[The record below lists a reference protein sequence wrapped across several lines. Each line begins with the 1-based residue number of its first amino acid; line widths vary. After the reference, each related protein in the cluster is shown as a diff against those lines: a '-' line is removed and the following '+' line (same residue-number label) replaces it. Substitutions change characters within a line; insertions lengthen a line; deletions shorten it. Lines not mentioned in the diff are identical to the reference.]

1 MGQSDLTPPHLE
13 LLDSWSR
20 PLNAQRVWF
29 TNEEFRNIETRRQ
42 SIELD
47 EATIAYC
54 VYENPF
60 ARSGGIFAVSDRYSQ
75 TLKARGQKSVVISP
89 YHDKLQSAPNVEQVD
104 LLGSCTVW
112 FAGGPIDVQLYEHMR
127 DGVRWILFRAVGF
140 FNAEGTDPYAH
151 RDAARLVTDSLFA
164 SAAIPEVLIKLGLK
178 KNVILHC
185 QDWELAA
192 TALTMKRALARGDME
207 SAAIV
212 LTTHNPYDQG
222 LAYNLLRMLTY
233 PQHMAEIRDGTVYQL
248 MIPLT
253 DAPVSTVS
261 KTFASEL
268 TTDSLQTTH
277 FAGHLQDVFRSHG
290 LVGVDNGLF
299 GTLGSTFRKRAITDA
314 AKGKFEP
321 ILKAKKTLRKKMLK
335 VLSEYE
341 DGRIIGKL
349 TGENGR
355 SLKTLPDEVP
365 VFFMFGRLDPGQK
378 GFDVLCRAI
387 ESLPPG
393 QARFVMAPIV
403 GNAPAAFRDDF
414 ERLARSRPGDVAIY
428 PFRMQAGYMET
439 MAGATFG
446 VMPSIYEPFGAATE
460 PYLAGTPVVARKTG
474 GLIQQVTDID
484 ESLSEGTGITYRE
497 QPCRS
502 DREWRELMSCT
513 DPYSRMYTPVY
524 GSMVASL
531 AVALT
536 RATMVYR
543 SEPEKYAR
551 MLTQLNVKCEQFS
564 WDRVSEEYGRLYQ
577 IAVGK

>member
-1 MGQSDLTPPHLE
+1 MVKTASTPEHLE
-13 LLDSWSR
+13 LLDSWTR

-29 TNEEFRNIETRRQ
+29 TNEEFRNVETRRQ
-42 SIELD
+42 SIDLD
-47 EATIAYC
+47 NATIAYC

-60 ARSGGIFAVSDRYSQ
+60 ARSGGIFAVSERYSQ
-75 TLKARGQKSVVISP
+75 ALAACGQKVVVISP

-112 FAGGPIDVQLYEHMR
+112 FAGGPIDVQLYEHIR

-140 FNAEGTDPYAH
+140 FNADGTDPYAH
-151 RDAARLVTDSLFA
+151 RDPARLLTDSLFA

-178 KNVILHC
+178 KDVILHS

-192 TALTMKRALARGDME
+192 TALTTKRALARGDME
-207 SAAIV
+207 SAAVI

-222 LAYNLLRMLTY
+222 LPYNLLRMLTY
-233 PQHMAEIRDGTVYQL
+233 PQHMAEIRDGTMYQL

-253 DAPVSTVS
+253 DAPISTVS
-261 KTFASEL
+261 KTFANEL
-268 TTDSLQTTH
+268 TSDALQTTH

-299 GTLGSTFRKRAITDA
+299 GTLESPFSKRALSEA
-314 AKGKFEP
+314 AKDNFEP
-321 ILKAKKTLRKKMLK
+321 ILKAKKSLRKKMLK
-335 VLSEYE
+335 VLAEYK
-341 DGRIIGKL
+341 DDRIIGQLK
-349 TGENGR
+349 GHDGR
-355 SLKTLPDEVP
+355 SLKSLPDDVP

-403 GNAPAAFRDDF
+403 GNAPQAFRDDF
-414 ERLARSRPGDVAIY
+414 DQLARSRPGEVAIY

-446 VMPSIYEPFGAATE
+446 VMPSVYEPFGAATE
-460 PYLAGTPVVARKTG
+460 PYLSGTPVVARKTG

-484 ESLSEGTGITYRE
+484 ESLTEGTGITYRE

-502 DREWRELMSCT
+502 DSEWREMMSCT

-536 RATMVYR
+536 RATSVFR
-543 SEPEKYAR
+543 SEPSKYAR
-551 MLTQLNVKCEQFS
+551 MLAQVTTKCEQFS
-564 WDRVSEEYGRLYQ
+564 WDRVCEEYGRLYR
-577 IAVGK
+577 ISVEK